1 MIGKVYKVLR
11 PNFYTTYVVIFSN
24 GDHFFDL
31 TNSTRKIN
39 NILKGQYLNRPNN
52 YVKYVQEEGYRLKYL
67 GLTTTFITNYPEL
80 FI

>member
-1 MIGKVYKVLR
+1 MIGKVYKVSR
-11 PNFYTTYVVIFSN
+11 PRLYTTYVVIFSN
-24 GDHFFDL
+24 GDYFFDL
-31 TNSTRKIN
+31 ANSTRKIN
-39 NILKGQYLNRPNN
+39 DILKGQHLNRPNN